1 MIPRSA
7 AAALALTMAACPV
20 LAAAPQPMRPVS
32 ISMYAGRWY
41 EIARIAEGKERRCAF
56 PTTDFSGRNGGGYTV
71 VQTCHEV
78 SADGPAH
85 TNNATVSIVP
95 GTGNAK
101 IKLGFL
107 GGLVHQ
113 EFWILDHAADDN
125 TWALMATPGGRFLWL
140 ISRQPT
146 LTAQEH
152 AAAVARITALG
163 YEATH
168 LKPSR

>member
-1 MIPRSA
+1 
-7 AAALALTMAACPV
+7 
-20 LAAAPQPMRPVS
+20 
-32 ISMYAGRWY
+32 MYAGRWY

-56 PTTDFSGRNGGGYTV
+56 PTNDFSGHDGVGYHV

-85 TNNATVSIVP
+85 TNEASVTILPN
-95 GTGNAK
+95 TGNAK

-107 GGLVHQ
+107 GGMFHQ
-113 EFWILDHAADDN
+113 EFWILDHAPDDN
-125 TWALMATPGGRFLWL
+125 AWALMATPGGRYLWL
-140 ISRQPT
+140 LSRQPT
-146 LTAQEH
+146 LTPEEH

-163 YEATH
+163 YNAAH